1 MNQPVEID
9 QKKTKL
15 VLTVVFSL
23 AFVGLLF
30 FKIMIDMKKEGFTTE
45 TVFLD
50 ALPII
55 FIALFS
61 FIAIMNLVQS
71 FSRRDPF
78 LLVFD
83 DHIETYTTFLSK
95 KKLVWFDDFDKV
107 CDEVV
112 NKRHYACFKTEMTD
126 EKAQNSLWSKLKHKL
141 FSKQEMVPLD
151 WLELSREKT
160 FDIIEQKFLDHQLRN
175 DRLPRRFKQ

>member
-1 MNQPVEID
+1 MQQPVEID

-30 FKIMIDMKKEGFTTE
+30 FKIMIDMKEEGFTTE
-45 TVFLD
+45 TIFLD

-61 FIAIMNLVQS
+61 FIAIMNLLQS

-83 DHIETYTTFLSK
+83 DHIETYTTFLCK

-107 CDEVV
+107 CDKVV
-112 NKRHYACFKTEMTD
+112 NKRHYACFKTETTD
-126 EKAQNSLWSKLKHKL
+126 EKAQNSLWSKWKQKL
-141 FSKQEMVPLD
+141 LSKEETVPLD
-151 WLELSREKT
+151 WLELSRENT
-160 FDIIEQKFLDHQLRN
+160 FGIIEQKFLDHQQRN